1 MSTQEL
7 IVKGS
12 KGGGDDPY
20 IPKESPDNLQ
30 SISSAKIL
38 LALGEGEFEGVPTA
52 RDIYLDDTPLADS
65 SGNLNFP
72 GVRWEYRS
80 GSVDQ
85 DYIKGMPSTEN
96 EFGLNYRLEASLPYV
111 RAVNNT
117 QLSAVRIKFRWPQLT
132 EQKSNGDLVGSAVEY
147 AIDISTD
154 GGAYVTVL
162 QESVVGKTTGG
173 YERSRRVNLP
183 EATSGWQVRVR
194 RITSD
199 SGSASVQ
206 NTTFVTGFTEI
217 IDAKLRYPNTALL
230 FVEFDASQFQNI
242 PKISVRIKGRGWPVP
257 TNYDPITRTYT
268 GTWDGTFKNAWTDN
282 PVWIGYGIMI
292 HKRFGLG
299 KRINA
304 SNIDKWE
311 LYRISQYCDDLVS
324 DGKGGLE
331 PRFTCN
337 LYIQNRAEAWTVLRD
352 IAAIYRGMVYWSN
365 SLMSTIADMPR
376 DVDYI
381 FSRSNV
387 VDGKF
392 VYSGSSERNVYTRAL
407 VSYDNPDNLY
417 NSDVVAVSD
426 LSLQR
431 RYGDNLLELTAIGCT
446 SESEAQRRG
455 KWALYTNSKNRSVTF
470 QVGLD
475 GNIPLPG
482 YIVGIADPLLA
493 GRPTGGRI
501 SAVNS
506 IRNITL
512 DRESQAQ
519 VGDTLII
526 NLPSGKAQS
535 RTINSVTEN
544 GKRIGVTA
552 DFTEMPEVQAQ
563 WSIDAQDLAIQLY
576 RVTKITKDEPH
587 LITITGVFY
596 DPNKYDFVDNG
607 ARREDRPITVIPPS
621 VQAPPTNVTL
631 TTNTGVEQTMA
642 FTTLTIKWDAPLNAV
657 YYTVEWRKDDKDWV
671 TIPRT
676 GATSVDIPGV
686 FSGQYLARVRA
697 YNSIDVASLPASS
710 VLTNV
715 VGKEGNPPAVVNFS
729 ALSIIFG
736 IELSWNFPVDALDT
750 NYTEIEY
757 SPTTNFEGDGALL
770 GTFAYPLD
778 NHTLM
783 GLRAGQTLFFRARLV
798 DKTGNIG
805 PWTATLTGMASDQAN
820 DILEYLVDQIS
831 ETELAE
837 GLLGRIDL
845 IDGDGPGSVNQRL
858 DDAVADIDAEI
869 AEIRATSE
877 YTPTLTYVT
886 GDIVRL
892 DKRLYQAL
900 QAVPVDTPPPNVTY
914 WKDVGTIT
922 QDVNALAVTVSQNSS
937 DISEIDG
944 ELTALATET
953 SLITSQVDD
962 NTAAISAETTARTT
976 ADNALST
983 QITTVSAVAS
993 AKNRT
998 YRQTAAPTNVPIG
1011 TLVTGDLWYNTNDS
1025 NKLSRWSGSGW
1036 VATEDARIATNTA
1049 AIQTEA
1055 TARADADSALATQ
1068 ITTVQATANSKN
1080 KTYRQ
1085 TAAPTDVP
1093 AGTLFVG
1100 DLWYDSD
1107 DSNKLYRWSGSAW
1120 VATDD
1125 ARISQNTAAIQT
1137 ETTARANGDSALASQ
1152 ITTVQTTANNAS
1164 STAQT
1169 ALTTAN
1175 NTNGDLSAMWS
1186 VKLQMNTNGQYV
1198 MAGVGLGIENVAG
1211 SLQSNFIVRADQ
1223 FSILNNQPDGTITSP
1238 FIVSGGQ
1245 TFIDSAIIKEG
1256 TISSAMIGEFIQ
1268 STNYVPNTTGWR
1280 LDKAGTFEING
1291 VAANQGR
1298 LKITN
1303 QVIEVYDNQV
1313 PPKLRVR
1320 MGIWT

>member
-12 KGGGDDPY
+12 KGGKEKPY
-20 IPKESPDNLQ
+20 TPRETPDNLQ
-30 SISSAKIL
+30 SISRAKIL
-38 LALGEGEFEGVPTA
+38 LALGEGEFEGVPEA
-52 RDIYLDDTPLADS
+52 KDIYLDDTPLADS

-85 DYIKGMPSTEN
+85 TYIQGMPSTEN
-96 EFGLNYRLEASLPYV
+96 EFGLNYRLEASLPYI

-183 EATSGWQVRVR
+183 TALSGWQVRVR
-194 RITSD
+194 RITPD
-199 SGSASVQ
+199 SGTANVQ

-257 TNYDPITRTYT
+257 TNYDPVTRTYS
-268 GTWDGTFKNAWTDN
+268 GAWDGTFKNAWTDN

-365 SLMSTIADMPR
+365 SQMSTIADMPR

-392 VYSGSSERNVYTRAL
+392 VYAGSSERNVYTRAL

-501 SAVNS
+501 SAVNT

-519 VGDTLII
+519 VGDTLIV

-587 LITITGVFY
+587 LITITGIFY

-657 YYTVEWRKDDKDWV
+657 YYTVEWRRDDKDWV

-676 GATSVDIPGV
+676 GATSVDISGV

-715 VGKEGNPPAVVNFS
+715 VGKEGQPPGVVNFQATS
-729 ALSIIFG
+729 LIFG
-736 IELSWNFPVDALDT
+736 IDLSWNFPQDALDT

-757 SPTTNFEGDGALL
+757 SQTTNFEDDGVLL

-778 NHTLM
+778 TYSLM
-783 GLRAGQTLFFRARLV
+783 GLSAGQTFFFRARLV

-805 PWTATLTGMASDQAN
+805 EWSSTLTGTSSDQA
-820 DILEYLVDQIS
+820 DEILDYLVGQI
-831 ETELAE
+831 TESQLAE
-837 GLLGRIDL
+837 NLLERIDS
-845 IDGDGPGSVNQRL
+845 G
-858 DDAVADIDAEI
+858 
-869 AEIRATSE
+869 
-877 YTPTLTYVT
+877 
-886 GDIVRL
+886 
-892 DKRLYQAL
+892 
-900 QAVPVDTPPPNVTY
+900 
-914 WKDVGTIT
+914 IT
-922 QDVNALAVTVSQNSS
+922 Q
-937 DISEIDG
+937 G
-944 ELTALATET
+944 
-953 SLITSQVDD
+953 QVD
-962 NTAAISAETTARTT
+962 AAVLVET
-976 ADNALST
+976 N
-983 QITTVSAVAS
+983 
-993 AKNRT
+993 
-998 YRQTAAPTNVPIG
+998 
-1011 TLVTGDLWYNTNDS
+1011 
-1025 NKLSRWSGSGW
+1025 
-1036 VATEDARIATNTA
+1036 ERIAA
-1049 AIQTEA
+1049 
-1055 TARADADSALATQ
+1055 
-1068 ITTVQATANSKN
+1068 
-1080 KTYRQ
+1080 
-1085 TAAPTDVP
+1085 
-1093 AGTLFVG
+1093 
-1100 DLWYDSD
+1100 
-1107 DSNKLYRWSGSAW
+1107 
-1120 VATDD
+1120 
-1125 ARISQNTAAIQT
+1125 
-1137 ETTARANGDSALASQ
+1137 DSALASQ
-1152 ITTVQTTANNAS
+1152 ITTVQATANGATA
-1164 STAQT
+1164 TAQE
-1169 ALTTAN
+1169 ALETIAE
-1175 NTNGDLSAMWS
+1175 TNGDLAAMWS
-1186 VKLQMNTNGQYV
+1186 VKLQLNTNGQYV
-1198 MAGVGLGIENVAG
+1198 MAGVGLGVENVAG
-1211 SLQSNFIVRADQ
+1211 VLQSNFIVRADQ

-1238 FIVSGGQ
+1238 FTVSGGS
-1245 TFIDSAIIKEG
+1245 TYLTSAFIQDASIDFLK
-1256 TISSAMIGEFIQ
+1256 ISDTMQ
-1268 STNYVPNTTGWR
+1268 STNYVAGETGWR
-1280 LDKAGTFEING
+1280 LGKNG
-1291 VAANQGR
+1291 VLEFNGQVAGGGR
-1298 LKITN
+1298 MTINN
-1303 QVIEVYDNQV
+1303 QVLEVFDASD
-1313 PPKLRVR
+1313 VR
-1320 MGIWT
+1320 RIRLGIWS